1 MKVQV
6 RLFARYREAAG
17 RDRVELDLPEGGT
30 VEAAWEAVTSR
41 FPSLSAYRPFT
52 LFAVGNDYVG
62 PERPLRSGEE
72 LCLFPPVSGGSSGTP
87 PSIPT
92 DDRVDLVTEPL
103 SEGALV
109 AAVEDPGAGAVV
121 LFSGVVRDQTGGRR
135 VKFLEYEA
143 HAPMAL
149 AKMREIAAA
158 ARQRHPGIRRLAI
171 VHRVGRLEIGESS
184 VLIAVSTAHR
194 GEGFDAC
201 RFAIDTL
208 KETVP
213 IWKKEYFEDGEVW
226 VGLQSE
232 CDQRH

>member
-17 RDRVELDLPEGGT
+17 RDRVELDIPEGGT

-72 LCLFPPVSGGSSGTP
+72 LCLFPPVSGGSASIF
-87 PSIPT
+87 PSIPA
-92 DDRVDLVTEPL
+92 DDLVDLVAEPL
-103 SEGALV
+103 SEKALV
-109 AAVEDPGAGAVV
+109 DAVEHPGAGAVV

-143 HAPMAL
+143 HAPMAV
-149 AKMREIAAA
+149 AKMREIAVA
-158 ARQRHPGIRRLAI
+158 ARQRYPGIRRLAM

-232 CDQRH
+232 CDHRH

>member
-1 MKVQV
+1 V

-62 PERPLRSGEE
+62 PERSLRPGEE
-72 LCLFPPVSGGSSGTP
+72 LCLFPPVSGGS
-87 PSIPT
+87 
-92 DDRVDLVTEPL
+92 DDLVDLVAAPL
-103 SEGALV
+103 SEKALV

-143 HAPMAL
+143 HAPMAV

-158 ARQRHPGIRRLAI
+158 ARQRYSGIRRLAI

-213 IWKKEYFEDGEVW
+213 IWKKEFFEDGEVW

-232 CDQRH
+232 CDHRH